1 MIAPIAAALLV
12 VLTLPPL
19 VSSRARRRHRSSLS
33 VPVAVAA
40 SIRARVPRMRSL
52 RRPRHRSVVTPAA
65 VGAWCDEL
73 ARGLRHGST
82 LRNVLTDVVPADAA
96 VANRTARLRHRL
108 DRGAVVAD
116 ACDGWSDD
124 LSEVRG
130 SGIDLL
136 ATFATV
142 RAAGAVLGGNVAEPI
157 DRFAA
162 TMRQRTSDDLERASN
177 SAQARMSARVLTL
190 VPLAVLTVLLVT
202 DHDVRTVITTPAG
215 AVVLGLGLV
224 MNAAGGVWM
233 HRIARGPSGSTR

>member
-1 MIAPIAAALLV
+1 MIAPIAVALLV
-12 VLTLPPL
+12 VLALPPL
-19 VSSRARRRHRSSLS
+19 VTSRARRNRSSTS
-33 VPVAVAA
+33 APSDPAA
-40 SIRARVPRMRSL
+40 STATGVPRMRSL
-52 RRPRHRSVVTPAA
+52 RRPRHRTRVTPAA
-65 VGAWCDEL
+65 VGAWCDDL

-82 LRNVLTDVVPADAA
+82 LRGVLTATVPADAA

-108 DRGAVVAD
+108 DRGAVVVD

-124 LSEVRG
+124 LSDVREA
-130 SGIDLL
+130 GIDLL
-136 ATFATV
+136 ATFATML
-142 RAAGAVLGGNVAEPI
+142 AASAALGGNVAEPI

-177 SAQARMSARVLTL
+177 SAQALMSARVLTL

-215 AVVLGLGLV
+215 AVVLGLGLA

-233 HRIARGPSGSTR
+233 HRIARGPNGSTR